1 MSLQQ
6 RHGNC
11 SASHQQGRRS
21 TGQPSFGVF
30 NIRLSCHFLSISC
43 PLPVSPS
50 APVWLFSQVL
60 QSRGPV
66 CVDRH
71 SQSLDDVRLFPPPT
85 PLGSTLPP
93 DASLSCTFGLP
104 DPQGNPRSPSSAAP
118 VSYYPAMHCQ
128 AKPSFYGR
136 RAPNCLSLDLL
147 GEEQLLEFIL

>member
-1 MSLQQ
+1 METVQPRNKDTLAQV
-6 RHGNC
+6 
-11 SASHQQGRRS
+11 SHLV
-21 TGQPSFGVF
+21 VF
-30 NIRLSCHFLSISC
+30 LIFAYLVISSPISC
-43 PLPVSPS
+43 PLPVSSP
-50 APVWLFSQVL
+50 PIWLFSQVL

-93 DASLSCTFGLP
+93 DTSLSYTFGLP
-104 DPQGNPRSPSSAAP
+104 DPQANPKSPSSADP
-118 VSYYPAMHCQ
+118 HMSYYPAMHCQ
-128 AKPSFYGR
+128 TKPSFYGR